1 MHCLDACLKQQSMP
15 TPLAVFELSALLIL
29 SLIAY
34 LSIFGPSYLL
44 LFWENSSQVET
55 PNYICN
61 EDVHVLQLLFNESK
75 FLLLASP
82 KINCLL

>member
-1 MHCLDACLKQQSMP
+1 MHCLDARLKQHCMH
-15 TPLAVFELSALLIL
+15 TPLVVSELPALLIL

-55 PNYICN
+55 PNYIYN
-61 EDVHVLQLLFNESK
+61 E
-75 FLLLASP
+75 
-82 KINCLL
+82 